1 MILQSYLALVRANV
15 TAFFRSKE
23 ALFWS
28 LAFPLGFL
36 FLFGFVMARG
46 NARAATFMLPGLLT
60 TMLISGSLFGI
71 AMPMVLARQTGVLR
85 RFRVTPI
92 SASTMILAQGTTAV
106 LQNAITF
113 VLLLVVARFTFKTE
127 IAGSLG
133 ALAVVFLFG
142 AFATIPMG
150 LLVGSAARDM
160 RSAPPIINL
169 IFFPMM
175 FLSGSAFPLAL
186 LPEAMKTF
194 ARLLP
199 ATYIVEALQ
208 GVMVRGEGL
217 SMLLGPLAILTV
229 IGLIGLALSTALFR
243 WEGTEPI
250 SRRAIATVLGSFI
263 VAMIFAALA
272 APAFRM
278 NEMPGS
284 RTIEAGPAQGKV
296 RVLRGAT
303 LMDGLGGRIENAR
316 VVVRDH
322 KVSDVSIDRPED
334 PLPAGAETE
343 DLTGKFLIPGL
354 FDSHVH
360 LGGSGGVGGG
370 LVEQSDERQV
380 HDLQAYLASGVTSI
394 LSLTDDPEALGRL
407 RSLVAEGRMRG
418 PRTFFAGASVTAP
431 EGHPAA
437 MFKFVP
443 GLADQLTRQVKT
455 PEEARNA
462 VRDLARRNVDLVKL
476 VLEPGYSGR
485 PLPRLDLEVFK
496 AAVAEAKERG
506 LKVTVHVGTDADARA
521 AVEAGADGL
530 EHVARG
536 LSAET
541 IALMAARKVTFTPTL
556 TVYDFDW
563 KRSMLQNADDHLRRL
578 VIPEVFAGLLDP
590 KGAFQTFMN
599 DGEAIQNLTRNFAT
613 GLSMV
618 QAANRAGVAI
628 IAGSDAGNPATFH
641 GPALIHELELLAQ
654 AGLPLTEVL
663 IAATSRPATRLG
675 QRTLGRIER
684 GAVADMV
691 VLRADPLTNVT
702 AYRAVDSVYLG
713 GRKLDLG
720 KLFDTPAGPWRPSA
734 IGSY

>member
-1 MILQSYLALVRANV
+1 MVIKSYFALVRAHLA
-15 TAFFRSKE
+15 AFLRSKE

-36 FLFGFVMARG
+36 FLFGGIMARG

-71 AMPMVLARQTGVLR
+71 AMPMVLSRETGVLR
-85 RFRVTPI
+85 RFRVTPL
-92 SASTMILAQGTTAV
+92 SATTMILAQGTTA
-106 LQNAITF
+106 LFQNAITF
-113 VLLLVVARFTFKTE
+113 LMLLVMGSLVFKTE
-127 IAGSLG
+127 VAGSFG
-133 ALAVVFLFG
+133 ALFVVFLFG
-142 AFATIPMG
+142 AFATIPLG

-160 RSAPPIINL
+160 RTAPPIINL

-175 FLSGSAFPLAL
+175 FLSGSAFPFAL

-194 ARLLP
+194 ARFLP

-208 GVMVRGEGL
+208 GVIVRGEGL
-217 SMLLGPLAILTV
+217 SLLLGPLAILTV
-229 IGLIGLALSTALFR
+229 LGLTGLALSAALFR

-250 SRRAIATVLGSFI
+250 SKRSVAIILGAF
-263 VAMIFAALA
+263 VVVMLLAAVV

-278 NEMPGS
+278 NELPGS
-284 RTIEAGPAQGKV
+284 RSIEAGEALGKV

-303 LMDGLGGRIENAR
+303 VLDGLGGRIDNAR
-316 VVVRDH
+316 VVIRDH
-322 KVSDVSIDRPED
+322 KVAEVSIDRAED

-360 LGGSGGVGGG
+360 LGGSGGIGGG

-407 RSLVAEGRMRG
+407 RALVSAGTMRA
-418 PRTFFAGASVTAP
+418 PRTFFAGASITAP

-455 PEEARNA
+455 PDEARNA
-462 VRDLARRNVDLVKL
+462 VIDLYRRNVDLVKL
-476 VLEPGYSGR
+476 VLEPGFAGR
-485 PLPRLDLEVFK
+485 PMPRLDLEVFK

-530 EHVARG
+530 EHMARG

-563 KRSMLQNADDHLRRL
+563 KRTMLQTADDHLRRL

-590 KGAFQTFMN
+590 KGAFQGFMS
-599 DGEAIQNLTRNFAT
+599 DTEAISGLSRNFQT
-613 GLSMV
+613 GLAAV
-618 QAANRAGVAI
+618 QAANRAGVPI

-654 AGLPLTEVL
+654 AGLPLSEVL

-675 QRTLGRIER
+675 QKTLGRIER
-684 GAVADMV
+684 GSVADLV
-691 VLRADPLTNVT
+691 VLGEDPLAAVT
-702 AYRAVDSVYLG
+702 AYRNVEGVYLG
-713 GRKLDLG
+713 GRKLDLP
-720 KLFDTPAGPWRPSA
+720 KLFDTRPGPWRPSQH
-734 IGSY
+734 